1 MIDAYEKRRDTFP
14 SLVLSVIVPRCRDR
28 MTVIAVP
35 IRVMV
40 FIPRFRMTRRS
51 VVMHTASEQKRRSKQ
66 YYGKQ
71 FHGSS

>member
-1 MIDAYEKRRDTFP
+1 
-14 SLVLSVIVPRCRDR
+14 
-28 MTVIAVP
+28 MTVITVP

-40 FIPRFRMTRRS
+40 FIPRFLMTRRS
-51 VVMHTASEQKRRSKQ
+51 VVIHTASEQKRRSKQ